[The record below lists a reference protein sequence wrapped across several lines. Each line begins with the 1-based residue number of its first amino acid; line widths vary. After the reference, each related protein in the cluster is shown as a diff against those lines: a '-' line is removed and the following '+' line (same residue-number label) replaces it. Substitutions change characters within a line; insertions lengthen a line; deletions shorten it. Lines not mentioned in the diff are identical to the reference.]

1 MTTEHIITQLTNKLE
16 QHLGITYDQIK
27 GKTKAHEIITARHT
41 FCWYLY
47 RRHRYA
53 FTLSAIGKLINRHHT
68 SIMHAIQEVDWAIEN
83 KEPRFKFILTIHEPV
98 YICPQCGC
106 KRNHT
111 PAVQ

>member
-1 MTTEHIITQLTNKLE
+1 MNTEHIINQLTNQLQ
-16 QHLGITYDQIK
+16 QHIGITYDQIK
-27 GKTKAHEIITARHT
+27 GKVQTREIVTARHA
-41 FCWYLY
+41 FAWYLY

-53 FTLSAIGKLINRHHT
+53 FNLSSIGKLLNKHHT

-83 KEPRFKFILTIHEPV
+83 KNPRFKFILTIHEPV

>member
-1 MTTEHIITQLTNKLE
+1 MNTEYTINQLSSKLE
-16 QHLGITYDQIK
+16 KKLDITYEQIQ
-27 GKTKAHEIITARHT
+27 GKTQTHQIITARHA
-41 FCWYLY
+41 FAWYLY

-68 SIMHAIQEVDWAIEN
+68 SVMHAIQEVDWAIEN
-83 KEPRFKFILTIHEPV
+83 NNPRFKFILTIEEPV

-111 PAVQ
+111 PTVQ